1 MPYQKPFKHQKK
13 RFPRSKRKSTLA
25 LKAYRMAK
33 RATNTMELHKHSLA
47 GNVVRAGNDVNAV
60 LVNNI
65 AEGDLSSNRTGLRI
79 WARSLRLHYECI
91 WNATANGCDESVRV
105 VVIRDKM
112 CQGASP
118 TVAQILQEANTYAC
132 ISQRHNE
139 TEGKRFVFL
148 YDKVHRNPNQ
158 VATDTYATGKKLIIP
173 LRFPV
178 HYTGSTGAVTDMG
191 KNSIFIF
198 FIGDQTTGSA
208 GSPNCRNTYRFF
220 FDP

>member
-1 MPYQKPFKHQKK
+1 MPYQKTFHQKK

-25 LKAYRMAK
+25 LKAYRLAK
-33 RATNTMELHKHSLA
+33 KATNTMELHKHTLL
-47 GNVVRAGNDVNAV
+47 GNSVRAGNDVGAV

-65 AEGDLSSNRTGLRI
+65 AEGDLSSSRTGLRI
-79 WARSLRLHYECI
+79 WARSLRLHYECM
-91 WNATANGCDESVRV
+91 WSASANPTDEAVRV
-105 VVIRDKM
+105 IVVRDKM
-112 CQGASP
+112 CNGTAPLVSD
-118 TVAQILQEANTYAC
+118 ILQEANTYAS

-158 VATDTYATGKKLIIP
+158 VATDTYTTGRKLIIP

-178 HYTGSTGAVTDMG
+178 HYTGSTAGIGDMG
-191 KNSIFIF
+191 KNSIFIYF
-198 FIGDQTTGSA
+198 VGDQTIASTL
-208 GSPNCRNTYRFF
+208 SPNVRNTYRFF